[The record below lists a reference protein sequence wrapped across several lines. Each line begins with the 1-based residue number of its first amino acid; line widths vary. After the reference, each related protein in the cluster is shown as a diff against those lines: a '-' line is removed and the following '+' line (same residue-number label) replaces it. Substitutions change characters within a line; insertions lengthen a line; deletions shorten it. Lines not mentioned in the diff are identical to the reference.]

1 MAKMKAP
8 EKTTQPEHSTRTYP
22 KLSQFLLVK
31 SFTGYLPRDQR
42 VTILLGLLGLIV
54 IMLAGRLIFLQVV
67 KGTHYSRIS
76 EENRI
81 RPLVLPASRGQVT
94 DRDGRVIATN
104 RPSYTVSLVP
114 YEISQVFPER
124 RSSESG
130 GTSSLLVERLASC
143 LKLDAVSLEE
153 KIRSNWFRG
162 YRPIRLKKDVD
173 FNTVC
178 MIEEQNEDLPG
189 VIYQVEPARRYLEA
203 GWVGHVLGYVNELT
217 SEELSE
223 GASRKGFR
231 PGGVMGRK
239 GMEKSYDELLRGE
252 DGITMLEVTARG
264 KILGPLKERKPEFP
278 VKGSDIVLTIDLDL
292 QAAAESALT
301 EHNSAAVVAL
311 DPRNGEI
318 LALISKPG
326 LDANLF
332 AGAMST
338 EEWNDILENPLRP
351 LLTRPIQATYPPG
364 STMKLLTAG
373 IALEEKLAGRNT
385 FLSPCTGSFHFGR
398 RDFGCWRPE
407 GHGRVNLEDA
417 IIQSCDVYFYQLGLK
432 VGLERWSNY
441 AQMCGLGRAT
451 GMDVPDEARGL
462 VPTLDYYRRRH
473 GRVRWI
479 RNLIVNLAIGQGEML
494 VTPLQV
500 AVFFGGLA
508 GNGTLYRPYLV
519 KEIVSPEGRLI
530 STQPQVRGSLP
541 FSSATLDVL
550 KKALMGAVNDPEGT
564 GVLARVPG
572 VVVAGKTGTAQN
584 PHGED
589 HAWFVG
595 FAPAS
600 DPQIV
605 VVVLIENVGHGG
617 TYAAPVAKEI
627 MGAYFETDTTPREVT
642 QTITTY
648 RSQPE
653 SGEDHPGG
661 L

>member
-1 MAKMKAP
+1 MKAS
-8 EKTTQPEHSTRTYP
+8 EKTTQPEHSTRIYP
-22 KLSQFLLVK
+22 KLSQFLLLK
-31 SFTGYLPRDQR
+31 SFTGYLPRDRR
-42 VTILLGLLGLIV
+42 VKILFGLLGLIV
-54 IMLAGRLIFLQVV
+54 LMLAGRLFFLQIV
-67 KGTHYSRIS
+67 KGDYYSRIS

-81 RPLVLPASRGQVT
+81 RPLILPASRGEVT
-94 DRDGRVIATN
+94 DRNGKVVATN
-104 RPSYTVSLVP
+104 RPSYTVSLIP
-114 YEISQVFPER
+114 YEVSEVFPER
-124 RSSESG
+124 WSAGSG
-130 GTSSLLVERLASC
+130 GTSASLIEKLASC

-223 GASRKGFR
+223 GVSRKGFR
-231 PGGVMGRK
+231 PGGVIGRK

-264 KILGPLKERKPEFP
+264 KILGPLKERKPDLP
-278 VKGSDIVLTIDLDL
+278 VKGWDIMLTIDLDL

-301 EHNSAAVVAL
+301 EYNSGAVLAL

-318 LALISKPG
+318 LALVSKPG

-332 AGAMST
+332 AGSMST
-338 EEWNDILENPLRP
+338 EEWNDILKNPLRP

-373 IALEEKLAGRNT
+373 VALEEKLAGRNT
-385 FLSPCTGSFHFGR
+385 FLSPCTGSFHFGQ

-417 IIQSCDVYFYQLGLK
+417 IIQSCDIYFYQLGLK
-432 VGLERWSNY
+432 VGLERWANY

-451 GMDVPDEARGL
+451 GIDVPDEARGL
-462 VPTLDYYRRRH
+462 VPTLDYYRKKH

-479 RNLIVNLAIGQGEML
+479 NNLIINLAIGQGEML
-494 VTPLQV
+494 ATPLQV

-508 GNGTLYRPYLV
+508 RDGTLYRPYLV
-519 KEIVSPEGRLI
+519 KEIVSSEGRLI
-530 STQPQVRGSLP
+530 STQPQVSGTLP
-541 FSSATLDVL
+541 FSPATLDVL
-550 KKALMGAVNDPEGT
+550 KKALIGAVNDPKGT
-564 GVLARVPG
+564 GVLARLPD

-600 DPQIV
+600 DPEIV
-605 VVVLIENVGHGG
+605 VVVLLENVGHGG
-617 TYAAPVAKEI
+617 TYAAPAAREI
-627 MGAYFETDTTPREVT
+627 MRAYFRKHTTPTPKEST
-642 QTITTY
+642 LTTAAH

-653 SGEDHPGG
+653 SGEDQPDG

>member
-1 MAKMKAP
+1 MKAP
-8 EKTTQPEHSTRTYP
+8 EKTKQPESPIRTYP
-22 KLSQFLLVK
+22 KLSQFLLVR
-31 SFTGYLPRDQR
+31 SFTGYLPRDHR
-42 VTILLGLLGLIV
+42 VKILFGLLGLIV
-54 IMLAGRLIFLQVV
+54 LMLAGRLVFLQVV

-81 RPLVLPASRGQVT
+81 RPLILPASRGEVT
-94 DRDGRVIATN
+94 DRNGRVIATN
-104 RPSYTVSLVP
+104 RPSYTVSLIP

-124 RSSESG
+124 NSSEPG
-130 GTSSLLVERLASC
+130 LTSSSLVEKLASC
-143 LKLDAVSLEE
+143 LKLDPVSLEE
-153 KIRSNWFRG
+153 RIRSNWFRG
-162 YRPIRLKKDVD
+162 YQPIRLKKDVD

-189 VIYQVEPARRYLEA
+189 VIYQVEPARSYLEA

-217 SEELSE
+217 SQELSE

-252 DGITMLEVTARG
+252 DGITLLEVTARG
-264 KILGPLKERKPEFP
+264 KILGPLEERKPEFP
-278 VKGSDIVLTIDLDL
+278 VKGADMILTIDIDL

-301 EHNSAAVVAL
+301 EHKSAAVVAL

-318 LALISKPG
+318 LALVSKPG

-332 AGAMST
+332 AGSMST
-338 EEWNDILENPLRP
+338 EEWNGILENPLRP

-385 FLSPCTGSFHFGR
+385 YLSPCTGSFYFGR

-417 IIQSCDVYFYQLGLK
+417 IIHSCDVYFYQLGLK
-432 VGLERWSNY
+432 VGLERWSSY
-441 AQMCGLGRAT
+441 AQMCGLGKTT
-451 GMDVPDEARGL
+451 GIDVPDEARGL

-479 RNLIVNLAIGQGEML
+479 RNLIINLAIGQGEML
-494 VTPLQV
+494 ATPLQV
-500 AVFFGGLA
+500 AVFFAGLA
-508 GNGTLYRPYLV
+508 GDGTLYRPYLV
-519 KEIVSPEGRLI
+519 KEIVSPEGRVI
-530 STQPQVRGSLP
+530 STQPQVSGSLP
-541 FSSATLDVL
+541 FSPTTLEVL
-550 KKALMGAVNDPEGT
+550 KRTLIGAVNDPEGT
-564 GVLARVPG
+564 GILARVPG

-589 HAWFVG
+589 HAWFAA

-605 VVVLIENVGHGG
+605 VAVLVENVGHGG
-617 TYAAPVAKEI
+617 TYAAPVAREI
-627 MGAYFETDTTPREVT
+627 MAAYFKKDTTPAPKET
-642 QTITTY
+642 TLTIATPLS
-648 RSQPE
+648 RPE
-653 SGEDHPGG
+653 SGEDHAGG